1 MDIAMLEIIL
11 YKSNLILQAEGR
23 ILCSKNY
30 EHRKTVVTNG
40 SASVEVTMNYTNYSA
55 GYSVFFKI

>member
-23 ILCSKNY
+23 MLC
-30 EHRKTVVTNG
+30 VP
-40 SASVEVTMNYTNYSA
+40 
-55 GYSVFFKI
+55 KITSTGKL